1 MRYHSLDALR
11 AAMMLLGLVLHAG
24 ATYTLAPIGE
34 GWPIHDPPGSL
45 FFSLL
50 LICIHLFRMP
60 AFFVVAGFFA
70 ALLYERDG
78 RAGLLRNR
86 ARRIAL
92 PLVIF
97 LPTALPLAAVGFL
110 FAARREGMALPAELV
125 GGGRPTLR
133 EPILGHLWFLYDL
146 LIFYVTAVG
155 LAPLVARFPLARR
168 ADNLVRLIVTRA
180 WGVLIPAA
188 ITILTLLPMQ
198 GPGLETSASLLPL
211 PRVLVAYAVF
221 FAFGWGVYRQR
232 EALIP
237 VFGRRWRRFAIAA
250 VPSTLGYIAVLIVQR
265 RMDPQTFH
273 LAGVT
278 LAGLALWLLIFA
290 IVGLFVRFLEKPLPL
305 VRYLSDASYWM
316 YLTHLTVI
324 SWTAGL
330 LMRSPAPVVVKFSI
344 VLAVTT
350 AVTLATYRWFVR
362 PTALGVLLNGRR
374 YDRRVAAL
382 KNPAYN

>member
-1 MRYHSLDALR
+1 
-11 AAMMLLGLVLHAG
+11 MMLLGLVLHAG

-45 FFSLL
+45 LFSLL
-50 LICIHLFRMP
+50 LIVIHLFRMP

-78 RAGLLRNR
+78 VGGFLRNR

-97 LPTALPLAAVGFL
+97 LPTALPLAALGFL

-125 GGGRPTLR
+125 GGGRPLLR

-146 LIFYVTAVG
+146 LIFYVAAAV
-155 LAPLVARFPLARR
+155 LAPVIARIPLARR
-168 ADNLVRLIVTRA
+168 AEDLVRRIVTRG
-180 WGVLIPAA
+180 WGVLIPAL
-188 ITILTLLPMQ
+188 ITSLTLLPMS

-211 PRVLVAYAVF
+211 PRALVAYAVF

-232 EALIP
+232 DELMP
-237 VFGRRWRRFAIAA
+237 VFGRRWRYFAVAA
-250 VPSTLGYIAVLIVQR
+250 VPSTLAYVGVLIFQT
-265 RMDPQTFH
+265 RMNPRSFH
-273 LAGVT
+273 VAGVT

-290 IVGLFVRFLEKPLPL
+290 IVGLFVRFLERPQP
-305 VRYLSDASYWM
+305 VIRYLSDASYWM

-330 LMRSPAPVVVKFSI
+330 LMRSPAPVFVKFSI
-344 VLAVTT
+344 VLGVTT
-350 AVTLATYRWFVR
+350 AITLVTYRWFVR

-374 YDRRVAAL
+374 YARPPEQPPVTV
-382 KNPAYN
+382 

>member
-45 FFSLL
+45 LFSLL
-50 LICIHLFRMP
+50 LIVIHLFRMP

-78 RAGLLRNR
+78 AGGFLRNR

-92 PLVIF
+92 PLLIF
-97 LPTALPLAAVGFL
+97 LPTALPLAALGFV

-125 GGGRPTLR
+125 GGGRLLR
-133 EPILGHLWFLYDL
+133 ESILGHLWFLYDL
-146 LIFYVTAVG
+146 LIFYVAAVV
-155 LAPLVARFPLARR
+155 LAPVIARIPLATR
-168 ADNLVRLIVTRA
+168 AEDLVKLIVTRP
-180 WGVLIPAA
+180 WGVLVPALT
-188 ITILTLLPMQ
+188 TILTLLPMT
-198 GPGLETSASLLPL
+198 GPGLETSASLLPP

-232 EALIP
+232 RHVMPI
-237 VFGRRWRRFAIAA
+237 FGRRWKGFTVAA
-250 VPSTLGYIAVLIVQR
+250 VPATVAYILVLVFQR
-265 RMDPQTFH
+265 RLDPRAFH
-273 LAGVT
+273 IVGVT
-278 LAGLALWLLIFA
+278 LAGLAVWLLIFA
-290 IVGLFVRFLEKPLPL
+290 IVGLFVRFLETPRPRI
-305 VRYLSDASYWM
+305 RYLSDASYWM

-330 LMRSPAPVVVKFSI
+330 LMRSPAHAFVKFTI
-344 VLAVTT
+344 VIGVTT
-350 AVTLATYRWFVR
+350 TVTLATYRLFVR
-362 PTALGVLLNGRR
+362 PTRLGVLLNGRR
-374 YDRRVAAL
+374 YTRNRAGV
-382 KNPAYN
+382 